1 MDKYLLLICS
11 SHHQTDVHLIP
22 FYNQKTNY
30 LYFFCSS
37 LVHVS
42 VACDYFLL
50 DESSNSWIKCTI
62 WAYLSAYMRTQICRP
77 SANTSVYANMHFH
90 MGQEYDS
97 SFKLIS
103 RLNLYVEVDV
113 LHRCTP
119 AKFDVSITH
128 VRLLFS
134 STNPEKWKII
144 LCVTTTSWSHV
155 PL

>member
-1 MDKYLLLICS
+1 MLTALHTDRLEGNLFSHAKQLHNGHLEGWTSIFCSFAQVITKRMCTS
-11 SHHQTDVHLIP
+11 SHSIIRKQTTCI
-22 FYNQKTNY
+22 
-30 LYFFCSS
+30 FFCSS

-103 RLNLYVEVDV
+103 RLNLCGGWCAPSV
-113 LHRCTP
+113 H
-119 AKFDVSITH
+119 
-128 VRLLFS
+128 S
-134 STNPEKWKII
+134 S
-144 LCVTTTSWSHV
+144 
-155 PL
+155 